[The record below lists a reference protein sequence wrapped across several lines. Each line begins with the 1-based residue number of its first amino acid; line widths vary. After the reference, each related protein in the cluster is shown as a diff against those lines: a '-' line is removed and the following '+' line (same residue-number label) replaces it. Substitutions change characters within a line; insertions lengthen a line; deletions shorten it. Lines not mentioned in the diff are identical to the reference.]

1 MTQWQHFGAA
11 ITFAGAILLCP
22 APAAAAPDPGE
33 AAFIFSEA
41 KEICDRDGGSLWG
54 QTLCGPIML
63 VDPADRA
70 VVANQADPLGKLKP
84 EGSHFV
90 GRLPDQVI
98 LSNSPTDWEGV
109 RWTQILWPPNSETM
123 IRRVFLAHEL
133 FHRIQPALGLSRP
146 EAPNHHLDT
155 LEGRYLVQLE
165 GRALARAL
173 TAGTKSERMSA
184 IDDAILFRRERHRLF
199 PAAALEEHVTETNEG
214 IPEYVGVRLGLGSS
228 EERTA
233 YAVYGLARFV
243 TSPTLVRTFAYA
255 TGPAYGLLLD
265 DVDLQW
271 RAKFGAGR
279 RFDELFG
286 AANGPVSSERVKAR
300 STVYDDGALR
310 GSEVK
315 REEARVQRM
324 AVFKARLVDGP
335 VLSLPLRKSKYR
347 FNPQTLTPLDGFG
360 TIYPTMQLTDDWGTL
375 VVEEGGALVRSPDKV
390 ATVSARSIDASNL
403 VGDGWKVSLKPGW
416 VVQSGPRE
424 GDYQVIQVQ

>member
-1 MTQWQHFGAA
+1 MTQWLHFGAA

-70 VVANQADPLGKLKP
+70 VVANQADSHGKLKA

-98 LSNSPTDWEGV
+98 LSNAPTDWEGV

-146 EAPNHHLDT
+146 ESPNHHLDT

-165 GRALARAL
+165 RRALARAL
-173 TAGTKSERMSA
+173 AAGTKSERMAA
-184 IDDAILFRRERHRLF
+184 IDDAVLFRRERHRLF

-271 RAKFGAGR
+271 RAKFRAGR

-310 GSEVK
+310 ATEVK

-424 GDYQVIQVQ
+424 GDYQVVQSQ